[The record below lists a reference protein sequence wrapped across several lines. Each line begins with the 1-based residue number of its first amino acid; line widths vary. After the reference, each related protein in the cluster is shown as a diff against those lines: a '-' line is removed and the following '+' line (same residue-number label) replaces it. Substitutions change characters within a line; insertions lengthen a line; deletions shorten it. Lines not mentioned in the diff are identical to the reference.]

1 MEHWLPFFVAITA
14 LAVVLQMAILAAM
27 YLQFRQMNER
37 MTRIATDLQA
47 RMNPI
52 LSRLQIL
59 VEDTQP
65 RITNMVVDATEIV
78 HLARGQAQ
86 KMDRV
91 FTEMM
96 DRLRSQLIHA
106 DQILAGA
113 LETID
118 EAGSQVRKTIWGP
131 VRQASAFLKGVK
143 VGLDV
148 LRAQRRP
155 PEHHGEQQDDGLF
168 I

>member
-113 LETID
+113 LEAID
-118 EAGSQVRKTIWGP
+118 EAGSHVRKTIWGP
-131 VRQASAFLKGVK
+131 VHQASAFLKGVK

-155 PEHHGEQQDDGLF
+155 PEHRSEQQDDGLF

>member
-1 MEHWLPFFVAITA
+1 MDRWLPVFIAVTA

-27 YLQFRQMNER
+27 YLQFRQMNEHMR
-37 MTRIATDLQA
+37 RIATDLQA
-47 RMNPI
+47 RLNPI
-52 LSRLQIL
+52 LARLQLL

-65 RITNMVVDATEIV
+65 RITSMIIDATEIT

-91 FTEMM
+91 FTELM
-96 DRLRSQLIHA
+96 DRLRGQLIHA
-106 DQILAGA
+106 DQILAGV
-113 LETID
+113 LEAVEETG
-118 EAGSQVRKTIWGP
+118 AQVRKTIWGP
-131 VRQASAFLKGVK
+131 VQQASAFLKGVK

-148 LRAQRRP
+148 LRSHRRP
-155 PEHHGEQQDDGLF
+155 SERHGEQQDEGLF

>member
-65 RITNMVVDATEIV
+65 RITNLVVDATEIV

-113 LETID
+113 LEAID

-131 VRQASAFLKGVK
+131 MHQASAFLKGVK

-155 PEHHGEQQDDGLF
+155 PEHRGEQQDDGLF

>member
-106 DQILAGA
+106 DQVLAGA
-113 LETID
+113 LEAIE

-131 VRQASAFLKGVK
+131 VHQASAFLKGVK

-155 PEHHGEQQDDGLF
+155 PEHRSEQQDDGLF

>member
-106 DQILAGA
+106 DQILVGA
-113 LETID
+113 LEAID
-118 EAGSQVRKTIWGP
+118 EAGSHVRKTIWGP
-131 VRQASAFLKGVK
+131 VHQASAFLKGVK

-155 PEHHGEQQDDGLF
+155 PEHRSEQQDDGLF